1 MKNTTQTQMKTP
13 KVGGNKTSIRF
24 YEPLEPNGSEEAK
37 LPGVSIE
44 QPIYPLVRGVPVKR
58 FQLGA

>member
-37 LPGVSIE
+37 EPASGTESIGE
-44 QPIYPLVRGVPVKR
+44 SPECGFGSHMHY
-58 FQLGA
+58 